1 MWHFSTSLWLTT
13 LAGGSLSLFA
23 ISEAFCFS
31 QACLPG
37 SAGTQLGEGAFLAVL
52 SRWLSD
58 DPLLSKIHLQES
70 CFWGLQRG
78 QMEWGGVSCSHPQ
91 VYFCL
96 SKREG
101 WRESSV
107 CHANLNLTSQN
118 SPPNPETKYNA
129 YNPSAGEVGTTG
141 SLGISGHSHK
151 CQASVVGCL
160 SSRHSEGRGKR
171 SLERDIQLD

>member
-1 MWHFSTSLWLTT
+1 M
-13 LAGGSLSLFA
+13 
-23 ISEAFCFS
+23 
-31 QACLPG
+31 
-37 SAGTQLGEGAFLAVL
+37 AVL

-58 DPLLSKIHLQES
+58 DPLLSKIHLQER
-70 CFWGLQRG
+70 CFWEFQRD
-78 QMEWGGVSCSHPQ
+78 QMESGVCVSCSYPE

-107 CHANLNLTSQN
+107 CHVNLNLTSQN
-118 SPPNPETKYNA
+118 SPPNTETKYNA
-129 YNPSAGEVGTTG
+129 HNPSTGEVGTTG

-160 SSRHSEGRGKR
+160 SSRHSEGRGRR
-171 SLERDIQLD
+171 SLERDIQRD